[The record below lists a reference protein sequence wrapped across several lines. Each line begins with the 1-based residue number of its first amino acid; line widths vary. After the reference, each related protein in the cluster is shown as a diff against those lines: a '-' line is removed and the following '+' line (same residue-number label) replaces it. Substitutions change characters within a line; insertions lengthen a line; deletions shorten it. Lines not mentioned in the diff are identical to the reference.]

1 MRLIKKCA
9 AVSAAAALFASLA
22 GLTYAAGPSMT
33 GDVDES
39 NSVSIADAILVNR
52 LAAED
57 SVAVSETAMLNADT
71 DSDGLISISDS
82 TRILLYLAG
91 MLTDSEFFGIS
102 SAYDTSGFAY
112 QWPEVFSVDDTVTVT
127 ENSYQSHDVSITIT
141 DYISDNLAYYVADI
155 YVRDLDCFRAAF
167 AKGTYPEPR
176 SGQTDSITNMATE
189 NNAILAINADYCEI
203 RYTGII
209 YRNGVLYRDV
219 EKDDVAVIYRD
230 GVMDTFTKDGF
241 NALTEEQRADIWH
254 TASFGPALV
263 MDGKAITGH
272 SSSISGVNPRSGLG
286 YYEPGH
292 YCFVQCDGRQ
302 EGYSLGLTMDDFA
315 LLFESLGCREAYNL
329 DGGTTSEMVFN
340 GERYNQPYNNGRY
353 SSDIFYICENPNETE

>member
-1 MRLIKKCA
+1 MRLLKKSA
-9 AVSAAAALFASLA
+9 AVITAAALIASFSC
-22 GLTYAAGPSMT
+22 LTYALETLSL
-33 GDVDES
+33 GDVDENGS
-39 NSVSIADAILVNR
+39 LSIADAILVNR
-52 LAAED
+52 LAAEE
-57 SVAVSETAMLNADT
+57 AIPVSEMGMLNADT
-71 DSDGLISISDS
+71 DYDGLISVSDS
-82 TRILLYLAG
+82 ARILQYLAG
-91 MLTDSEFFGIS
+91 LLTGSEFYGASIETE
-102 SAYDTSGFAY
+102 YDISGFAY
-112 QWPEVFSVDDTVTVT
+112 QWPEVFSIDDTVTIT
-127 ENSYQSHDVSITIT
+127 ENSYKSHDVSITIT

-176 SGQTDSITNMATE
+176 SGQTDSIINMATE

-209 YRNGVLYRDV
+209 YRNGVLYRDQ

-230 GVMDTFTKDGF
+230 GVMKTYTKAGF
-241 NALTEEQRADIWH
+241 NTLTAEQRDEIWH
-254 TASFGPALV
+254 TATFGPALV
-263 MDGKAITGH
+263 MDGVAITGH
-272 SSSISGVNPRSGLG
+272 SSGISGVNPRSGLG

-315 LLFESLGCREAYNL
+315 LLFESLGCVEAYNL

-340 GERYNQPYNNGRY
+340 GERYNRPYNNGRY
-353 SSDIFYICENPNETE
+353 SSDIFYICENSD